1 LHELQVTERILDI
14 VLDHARRGGATKVVR
29 VHLTIG
35 DLSDLEG
42 EWIQHYFDYLSRGTL
57 ADGARLEVRRS
68 PIVAR
73 CEDCEAEFEVPR
85 EALGSAECNECGG
98 SGLTLVS
105 GREYRI
111 DHLEVL

>member
-1 LHELQVTERILDI
+1 MHELQVTERILDV
-14 VLDHARRGGATKVVR
+14 VLEHARRGGAKKVVY

-35 DLSDLEG
+35 ELSDLEA
-42 EWIQHYFDYLSRGTL
+42 EWIQHYFDYLSRDTL
-57 ADGARLEVRRS
+57 ADGARLKVRRA

-73 CEDCEAEFEVPR
+73 CEDCGAEFEVAR
-85 EALGSAECNECGG
+85 DDIGSAGCPECDGKA
-98 SGLTLVS
+98 LHLVS